1 MHTVVKLADHNTDIE
16 KMSEDCQ
23 KNSRYKVIKNPK
35 DKAIRR
41 WDELGWMDQNNYG

>member
-23 KNSRYKVIKNPK
+23 KDSRYRVIKKPK